1 MVQPKVKTINNQD
14 NITDKN
20 GDISLEVINE
30 EYDRWSNILSDR
42 YNKWL
47 AMNKQ
52 RTLNI
57 EREGASRLKEDRIRI

>member
-1 MVQPKVKTINNQD
+1 MVQPKVRTLNNQD

-30 EYDRWSNILSDR
+30 EYDRWSSILSDR

-47 AMNKQ
+47 ATNKQ
-52 RTLNI
+52 RTL
-57 EREGASRLKEDRIRI
+57 ESEYESK

>member
-1 MVQPKVKTINNQD
+1 MVQPKVKTLNNQD

-20 GDISLEVINE
+20 GDISLEVTNE
-30 EYDRWSNILSDR
+30 EYDRWSNILSDH

-57 EREGASRLKEDRIRI
+57 ERGLVD

>member
-1 MVQPKVKTINNQD
+1 MRVKTLNNQD

-20 GDISLEVINE
+20 GDISLGAINE

-57 EREGASRLKEDRIRI
+57 ERGG